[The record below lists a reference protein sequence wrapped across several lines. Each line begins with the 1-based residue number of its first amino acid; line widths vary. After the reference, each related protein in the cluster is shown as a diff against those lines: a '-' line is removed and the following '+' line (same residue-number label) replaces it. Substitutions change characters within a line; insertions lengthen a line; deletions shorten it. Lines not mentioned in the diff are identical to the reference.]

1 MSEQERWSLRSAHM
15 DSFGNAF
22 NKTVGPFGP
31 GMNVVFGPNESGK
44 TTFAT
49 FVGGVLYGWPDAR
62 GRKNVYRP
70 SNAERSGSLIFEN
83 QSGEVKQL
91 QRIRNAD
98 GLQGNTELLADLD
111 PDTFKT
117 IFSLNSDE
125 LLHLGNASEVTSRL
139 LTAGSGTA
147 ISPTAAQ
154 RKIDEQIAS
163 YTSKAAAA
171 EHSIVNLQN
180 RIDVLRGEVSAS
192 RSALQECRGFDLELK
207 ELEPALA
214 SLSEQYNQ
222 LSKKLDRLNALRSSL
237 EAELSQEESLSQEK
251 KQLLQEASNVAQRRM
266 AVEDAF
272 ESSASM
278 EIVDAATERAIR
290 DNLDDFQTEQDR
302 LERLV
307 MMAKRDVA
315 RSKAQYDLLC
325 AADDQSAASGRGHAS
340 KTKRIAF
347 ALVFPV
353 FALLL
358 GAFLILDG
366 KATGSQSFMATGLV
380 LMVMSFL
387 LAGAVMVMSLRP
399 VKETQTYEEEF
410 QKVQWVMEQD
420 RLSLE
425 KCQEELSQH
434 QEEVQS
440 FLDHHGLAAAGG
452 SIRRARSLLDEM
464 REARQS
470 ADIHQERRQ
479 GLVAQIA
486 DSNRQM
492 KELTAQRDGLLQQ
505 AGCGSL
511 QELDELIVQA
521 AGTKDEVFQELQDKQ
536 ARAGELRQ
544 ILASAQDDVAFRRK
558 KLELEE
564 TYARLETSKMDFA
577 RLLLARRRL
586 ADAVSLWEKS
596 SQPEVYESAGRLMAQ
611 MTGGKWN
618 HVFLDEDGVVKVI
631 SPEGVIRD
639 PLLLSTGT
647 CQQLYL
653 SLRMALLLTVKG
665 VGKSVPILADDILVN
680 FDDDRRVGTAQAL
693 LELAKE
699 RQIIFLTCHQEIAQL
714 LSSLDDSVRVVAL

>member
-70 SNAERSGSLIFEN
+70 SNAERSGSLVFEN

-147 ISPTAAQ
+147 VSPTAAL

-180 RIDVLRGEVSAS
+180 RIDVLKGEVSAS
-192 RSALQECRGFDLELK
+192 KSALQECRGFDLELK

-214 SLSEQYNQ
+214 SLSAQYNQ
-222 LSKKLDRLNALRSSL
+222 LSKKLDKMNALRSSL

-290 DNLDDFQTEQDR
+290 DNLDDFQAEQDR

-425 KCQEELSQH
+425 KCQGELSQH

-440 FLDHHGLAAAGG
+440 FLVHHGLAAAGG

-492 KELTAQRDGLLQQ
+492 KELTAQRDALLQQ

-521 AGTKDEVFQELQDKQ
+521 AGTRDEVFQELQDKQ

-564 TYARLETSKMDFA
+564 AYARLETSKMDFA

-596 SQPEVYESAGRLMAQ
+596 SQPEVYERAGRLMAQ
-611 MTGGKWN
+611 MTGGRWN

-714 LSSLDDSVRVVAL
+714 LSSLDDSVRVVEL